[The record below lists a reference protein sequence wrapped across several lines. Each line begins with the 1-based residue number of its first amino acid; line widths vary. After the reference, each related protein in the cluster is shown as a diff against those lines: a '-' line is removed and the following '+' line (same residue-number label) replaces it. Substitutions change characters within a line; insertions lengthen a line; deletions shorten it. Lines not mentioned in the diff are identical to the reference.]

1 MQGSAITYAIAAHSR
16 LRAVLL
22 LTGATGRVGAALL
35 PRLTARSEAVRCL
48 VRDPRRLGPA
58 RVRVQIALGDLAD
71 PGSFRHALRGVRTVV
86 HLAGAWR
93 DQPTAGLEELN
104 GLATWRLLRA
114 AERAGVER
122 FLFLTPLGT
131 APQHPLR
138 VHRAKALAE
147 DAVAA
152 AAIATATFACSLIYA
167 PGDHRPRVLAGRG
180 EARVQPIG
188 APDVA
193 RCVLAVLDR
202 PPAGHERHEL
212 AGPHEMSWRGFAA
225 LAAGGRVLAL
235 PPAALRPA
243 LRAYEALTGPAAL
256 LTWDE
261 VARAVADM
269 TTPRGTADAN
279 ALGVSPRAPAEVLAA
294 ARG

>member
-1 MQGSAITYAIAAHSR
+1 M
-16 LRAVLL
+16 LL

-35 PRLTARSEAVRCL
+35 PRLTARGEAVRCL

-71 PGSFRHALRGVRTVV
+71 PASFRHALRGVSTVV

-93 DQPTAGLEELN
+93 DQPAAGLEELN

-122 FLFLTPLGT
+122 FLFLTPLGA

-147 DAVAA
+147 QAVAGSA
-152 AAIATATFACSLIYA
+152 MATAIFACSLIYA
-167 PGDHRPRVLAGRG
+167 PGESRPRLLAGPAV
-180 EARVQPIG
+180 ARVQPIS
-188 APDVA
+188 ADDVA
-193 RCVLAVLDR
+193 SCLLAVLDR
-202 PPAGHERHEL
+202 PAVDERHEL
-212 AGPHEMSWRGFAA
+212 AGPHELSWRGFAA
-225 LAAGGRVLAL
+225 LAAGGRVLTV

-243 LRAYEALTGPAAL
+243 LRAYEALAGPAAL
-256 LTWDE
+256 VTWDE
-261 VARAVADM
+261 AARASAAM
-269 TTPRGTADAN
+269 TTERGTADAN
-279 ALGVSPRAPAEVLAA
+279 ALGVAPRAPAEVLGVA
-294 ARG
+294 

>member
-1 MQGSAITYAIAAHSR
+1 M
-16 LRAVLL
+16 LL

-35 PRLTARSEAVRCL
+35 AQLTARGDAIRCL

-71 PGSFRHALRGVRTVV
+71 PASFRHALRGVRTVV

-93 DQPTAGLEELN
+93 DQSAAGLEELN

-122 FLFLTPLGT
+122 FLFLAPLG
-131 APQHPLR
+131 AVPQHPLR
-138 VHRAKALAE
+138 AHRAKALAE
-147 DAVAA
+147 AAVAA
-152 AAIATATFACSLIYA
+152 ATMATATFASSLIYTA
-167 PGDHRPRVLAGRG
+167 AESRPRLLAGPAA
-180 EARVQPIG
+180 ARVQPIC
-188 APDVA
+188 AADVA
-193 RCVLAVLDR
+193 SCLLAVLDR
-202 PPAGHERHEL
+202 APGEHERYEL
-212 AGPHEMSWRGFAA
+212 AGPQEMSWRGFAA
-225 LAAGGRVLAL
+225 LAAGGRVLTV

-261 VARAVADM
+261 AARSTARM
-269 TTPRGTADAN
+269 TTARGTADAN
-279 ALGVSPRAPAEVLAA
+279 ALGVAPLTPGDVF
-294 ARG
+294 G